1 MEYRKIKGIK
11 HYVFEDYDEFRN
23 HFDIAVPDIV
33 IDWRN
38 AEEGDW
44 VYSDDDRIVQILK
57 KNGIHHPNDR
67 KNYRYVKCYVRTVV
81 GTFLLMDKTYMDTNF
96 SEHSNRYT
104 FSKTIK
110 NANDGIKQRKTPTK
124 KEKIFATNIAVGMGA
139 VKAYMDAFNESVTK
153 KARSKATILLKQ
165 ERVMKEVEKSV
176 LDVAKGLGLDHEY
189 ILEKLKCLIEGSQE
203 DTIVLNAL
211 KEAGKAI
218 GTFGITTKQREVG
231 VIGMFSG
238 FEPDQL
244 DTAKRPQLIKGE
256 NTNGSTEKRK
266 SKEIIS
272 E

>member
-1 MEYRKIKGIK
+1 
-11 HYVFEDYDEFRN
+11 
-23 HFDIAVPDIV
+23 
-33 IDWRN
+33 
-38 AEEGDW
+38 
-44 VYSDDDRIVQILK
+44 
-57 KNGIHHPNDR
+57 
-67 KNYRYVKCYVRTVV
+67 
-81 GTFLLMDKTYMDTNF
+81 
-96 SEHSNRYT
+96 
-104 FSKTIK
+104 
-110 NANDGIKQRKTPTK
+110 
-124 KEKIFATNIAVGMGA
+124 
-139 VKAYMDAFNESVTK
+139 
-153 KARSKATILLKQ
+153 
-165 ERVMKEVEKSV
+165 MKEVERSV